1 MSDDKRKKGPRGPS
15 YRVRPYAITLEEFFE
30 LMESQQKQR
39 KRRQPPRRI
48 KRKDEPRH

>member
-1 MSDDKRKKGPRGPS
+1 MSDDKRKPRPRGPS
-15 YRVRPYAITLEEFFE
+15 YRVRPYAITLEEFIE
-30 LMESQQKQR
+30 LMERGQKER